1 MTHCLPLAIVA
12 AASAGIGF
20 ELAQCGSAEDIDLL
34 IAANQRTI
42 EYAAAQLRQL
52 DLG

>member
-1 MTHCLPLAIVA
+1 MTDCLPLAIVA

-20 ELAQCGSAEDIDLL
+20 EFAQCGAAEEIDLS

-42 EYAAAQLRQL
+42 EHAAAQLRQL
-52 DLG
+52 DVD